1 MSKFKLFI
9 ENFVVYGIGGIISK
23 VIPLLMLPIITRLMP
38 DSFYFGLSDLSNT
51 VVQFGSAI
59 AVMGMYDA
67 VFRLFFEKKSRKY
80 QKAVCSTALDFT
92 LFTSLIVFL
101 VLILFRRQMAQLFF
115 SDPKYANLIYL
126 TAMSILIGSTNNIL
140 QIPTRTLNRR
150 GVFLVLNTVGPVVSY
165 AVSIPLLLSG
175 HYVIAL
181 PLASV
186 ISALTLEISFGF
198 INQKWFDVR
207 LFNFGILKDL
217 LKIAVPLMPNFLI
230 YWIFNSC
237 DRLMIGKLIGN
248 SFTGI
253 YGVGARIAS
262 VSQLIYTAFAGGWQY
277 FAFSTMNEK
286 DQVKSNSLVFEY
298 LGVISFSVSLLV
310 CVFAHAAF
318 TILFPG
324 EYEAGYI
331 VVPYLFLA
339 PLMQMLY
346 QVICNQFLVIKKTW
360 PNMIILGGGAVLNI
374 FLNLLL
380 IPRIGIEGAAIATLA
395 GYVVSVIIAGVWL
408 YKIELFV
415 VEPRLFIVAGTSVA
429 YFLIWRF
436 FLQTHFWIAL
446 LFALVLIAC
455 YVMLYK
461 KDLMAVVKHGGKNDK

>member
-38 DSFYFGLSDLSNT
+38 NSFYFGLSDLSNT
-51 VVQFGSAI
+51 VVQFGSAL

-67 VFRLFFEKKSRKY
+67 VFRLFFEKDSPKY
-80 QKAVCSTALDFT
+80 QKTVCSTALDFT
-92 LFTSLIVFL
+92 LLTSLIVFL
-101 VLILFRRQMAQLFF
+101 FLVLFRRQTSALFF
-115 SDPKYANLIYL
+115 SDPKYTNLIYL
-126 TAMSILIGSTNNIL
+126 TAMSVLIGSTNSIL
-140 QIPTRTLNRR
+140 QVPTRAMNQRK
-150 GVFLVLNTVGPVVSY
+150 VFLVLNTLGPVVSY
-165 AVSIPLLLSG
+165 SVSIPLLLSG
-175 HYVIAL
+175 HYLIAL
-181 PLASV
+181 PLAAV
-186 ISALTLEISFGF
+186 ISALTLEVSFGF
-198 INQKWFDVR
+198 LNRKWFDLR
-207 LFNFGILKDL
+207 RFDSKILKDL

-230 YWIFNSC
+230 YWVFNSC

-277 FAFSTMNEK
+277 FAFSTMNEE
-286 DQVKSNSLVFEY
+286 DQVKNNSLVFEY
-298 LGVISFSVSLLV
+298 LGVISFGVSLLV
-310 CVFAHAAF
+310 CVFSHLVF
-318 TILFPG
+318 QILFPG
-324 EYEAGYI
+324 EYESGYI

-360 PNMIILGGGAVLNI
+360 PNMIILGIGAVFNV
-374 FLNLLL
+374 FLNFFL

-395 GYVVSVIIAGVWL
+395 GYVVSVVIAGIWL

-415 VEPRLFIVAGTSVA
+415 VEPRLFIVAGTTLA
-429 YFLIWRF
+429 YFIVWRF
-436 FLQTHFWIAL
+436 FLQAHFWMAL
-446 LFALVLIAC
+446 LLALILIAA
-455 YVMLYK
+455 YILLYK
-461 KDLMAVVKHGGKNDK
+461 KDWMSLLKKGGANAK